1 MTTKASGSINNT
13 FFRIIY
19 NSLYKELYIIRK
31 NVLLIDPEAFVV
43 IMDSNEVLGEGFIEP
58 GVVN

>member
-1 MTTKASGSINNT
+1 MLVIIKNCNN
-13 FFRIIY
+13 
-19 NSLYKELYIIRK
+19 KELYIIRK

>member
-1 MTTKASGSINNT
+1 MGKFFSHKHNHKKIVLCACNN
-13 FFRIIY
+13 
-19 NSLYKELYIIRK
+19 KELYIIRK